1 MEKRIFIISILV
13 MFMLFG
19 QLFALA
25 NPSAVYCNELSS
37 LYGDYEYILQ
47 FDENNNQYGVCFLPD
62 GTSCEGWD
70 FLKGKCG
77 EEYSYCEQIG
87 KSVKTLREN
96 GSEYAVCVEDGEPA
110 KLGTALEEEMG
121 LSELLGAGI
130 AHDELEKKSGLQTA
144 LRYEDVRELGVSI
157 YNASDYAEWDW
168 RSPPN
173 GTVYSASNYLYF
185 DTPLGW
191 TTSVKNQAYCGS
203 CWAFSA
209 LGAMEAKYNIEQN
222 ESRLNPDL
230 SEQHEVSCDNINNNG
245 CNGGNMNQAYDYIIE
260 EGVLDEA
267 CFSYQA
273 IDSYGCDAGSCNE
286 TPVLCSDRCADYGDR
301 LWTIEG
307 YFSRNSAENPA
318 EINVSN
324 EELKQMLID
333 HGPLAIAVNANGWS
347 PYSSGIF
354 TCAGQSYWNDLN
366 HGVVLVGYNDTGNI
380 DTSYWIVKNSWGS
393 GWGLSGYI
401 HVRFNCSGIG
411 TSVEYPYH
419 VTPPDFAPTVELVSP
434 ENETATST
442 LDSVLFSFITNHQN
456 STSSICSLFIEDSIK
471 NSTSVENSTETNLET
486 ILEFGTYLW
495 NIRCWEE
502 GLGIIGVSDNRTIE
516 NIHPTINILSPLN
529 ITYNKT
535 TIDLNYTLIGE
546 GNCSYSLDGG
556 VNQTLNDCE
565 NITLVNITEGKHIL
579 ITYFEYL
586 TNNISS
592 TNVYFTVDLTAP
604 NIFLILPENE
614 SLLSDKN
621 VTFSFNATDNI
632 VENITCFININGTIQ
647 ELFVENE
654 TIKEY
659 EIILDDGYYEWNVSC
674 SDNIHLEVSPT
685 LIFTLVESSINI
697 LSPLNI
703 TYNKTT
709 IDLNYT
715 LIGEGNCSYSLDG
728 GVNQTLNDCENITLV
743 NVTEGIH
750 ELSVYFNDS
759 NEHIRTD
766 NIFFTVDLTAPE
778 IELIAPLNRSTS
790 TSKQITFSF
799 IVQDNLVNEIECELN
814 INGDI
819 NIIQVENNTQKE
831 YQETF
836 SNGVYVWNI
845 TCNDGLNLGFSE
857 TWEFNVNYQTRGGG
871 SGGGSG
877 GGAPVAKTQEDS
889 EEISNVDNTS
899 IDSDYQYG
907 EKEIEFK
914 YNHTTEVNETV
925 KLFVGLPDGTPAAG
939 IQVEVIDPFGKIIIL
954 VSDEYG
960 FIDFI
965 PENEGIYKIKLE
977 GETVYVGSIQVFSM
991 DEETPIE
998 SFVQLNEILMNE
1010 VQEEENKF
1018 GVYIIMGIIVIL
1030 VSAGIMYIYS
1040 LKKR

>member
-565 NITLVNITEGKHIL
+565 NIT
-579 ITYFEYL
+579 
-586 TNNISS
+586 
-592 TNVYFTVDLTAP
+592 
-604 NIFLILPENE
+604 
-614 SLLSDKN
+614 
-621 VTFSFNATDNI
+621 
-632 VENITCFININGTIQ
+632 
-647 ELFVENE
+647 
-654 TIKEY
+654 
-659 EIILDDGYYEWNVSC
+659 
-674 SDNIHLEVSPT
+674 
-685 LIFTLVESSINI
+685 
-697 LSPLNI
+697 
-703 TYNKTT
+703 
-709 IDLNYT
+709 
-715 LIGEGNCSYSLDG
+715 
-728 GVNQTLNDCENITLV
+728 
-743 NVTEGIH
+743 
-750 ELSVYFNDS
+750 
-759 NEHIRTD
+759 
-766 NIFFTVDLTAPE
+766 
-778 IELIAPLNRSTS
+778 
-790 TSKQITFSF
+790 
-799 IVQDNLVNEIECELN
+799 
-814 INGDI
+814 
-819 NIIQVENNTQKE
+819 
-831 YQETF
+831 
-836 SNGVYVWNI
+836 
-845 TCNDGLNLGFSE
+845 
-857 TWEFNVNYQTRGGG
+857 
-871 SGGGSG
+871 
-877 GGAPVAKTQEDS
+877 
-889 EEISNVDNTS
+889 
-899 IDSDYQYG
+899 
-907 EKEIEFK
+907 
-914 YNHTTEVNETV
+914 
-925 KLFVGLPDGTPAAG
+925 
-939 IQVEVIDPFGKIIIL
+939 
-954 VSDEYG
+954 
-960 FIDFI
+960 
-965 PENEGIYKIKLE
+965 
-977 GETVYVGSIQVFSM
+977 
-991 DEETPIE
+991 
-998 SFVQLNEILMNE
+998 
-1010 VQEEENKF
+1010 
-1018 GVYIIMGIIVIL
+1018 
-1030 VSAGIMYIYS
+1030 
-1040 LKKR
+1040 